1 MIGHYGGWIVQALE
15 LLDAEKGSEMVAEL
29 ERLVDVLAKLP
40 AIGRR
45 SAQRMAMRLL
55 SQPSHA
61 LLKQIVSALQ
71 DADDGLA
78 LCSQCGAITPAA
90 KNPCRICS
98 DPRRDSSLLCVVES
112 PGDLEIME
120 SAHGFN
126 GRYHVLGGKLSA
138 ARKQGPKS
146 IRVPRLLERIENEGV
161 SEILLALNTNVESDA
176 TVSYLREL
184 LAERGVSVS
193 RIAMGLPAGS
203 GISYA
208 DPITLQRAVEA
219 RQKMQ

>member
-1 MIGHYGGWIVQALE
+1 
-15 LLDAEKGSEMVAEL
+15 MVAEVQ
-29 ERLVDVLAKLP
+29 RLVEVLAKLP

-55 SQPSHA
+55 SQRSHA
-61 LLKQIVSALQ
+61 LLKQLISALQ
-71 DADDGLA
+71 EADDKLT
-78 LCSQCGAITPAA
+78 LCSQCGAISSMESD
-90 KNPCRICS
+90 PCGICS
-98 DPRRDSSLLCVVES
+98 DPRRDAGLLCVVES

-120 SAHGFN
+120 AAHGFN

-146 IRVPRLLERIENEGV
+146 IRVPRLLERIEAESV
-161 SEILLALNTNVESDA
+161 REVLLALNTDVESDA
-176 TVSYLREL
+176 TASYLREL
-184 LAERGVSVS
+184 LSERGVSVS

-208 DPITLQRAVEA
+208 DPLTLQRAVAA
-219 RQKMQ
+219 RQKL